1 VTPNETRIQNSRD
14 SQLHVTYGRVKRV
27 TSRLVSVC
35 DPLPG
40 LEHPTRPTVSW
51 GGRPVLLWRGDFHHI
66 PDLRA
71 LSRMDHAD
79 NFCIESRFTMDALQV
94 MAVLVNIERVAG
106 RVDPIAI
113 RAMAVE
119 AQEGVLRLQQQLMAV
134 LADNGSLREQL
145 EVCTQLS
152 RLLPA
157 SA

>member
-1 VTPNETRIQNSRD
+1 
-14 SQLHVTYGRVKRV
+14 
-27 TSRLVSVC
+27 
-35 DPLPG
+35 
-40 LEHPTRPTVSW
+40 
-51 GGRPVLLWRGDFHHI
+51 
-66 PDLRA
+66 
-71 LSRMDHAD
+71 MDHAD